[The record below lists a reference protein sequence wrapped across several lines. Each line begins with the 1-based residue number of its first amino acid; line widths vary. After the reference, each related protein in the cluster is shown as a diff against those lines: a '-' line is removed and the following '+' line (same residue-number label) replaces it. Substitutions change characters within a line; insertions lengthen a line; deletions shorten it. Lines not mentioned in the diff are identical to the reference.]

1 MVTINKVTIAARL
14 IILSCG
20 FIMFSCIVFLT
31 QVNDGRP
38 PSPYK
43 ELIDIEKSRSS
54 SAIAEEGEN
63 IPVDV
68 GEAVRAYMESGKEP
82 KIRARSAR
90 SGRGSE
96 TGKEEIEID
105 TDLTEKASV
114 SDIEVAESVTSL
126 SASSKTQGKDTA
138 VNKRTKSQASNF
150 SGKPIGTTTKD
161 KDGGR
166 KGEFKPEM
174 PRTSFIKGDYNV
186 KNVKEPTNE
195 EREARRKM
203 VTSLLSKQ
211 EAPKRGKLELEGIGK
226 EGEDIESVSEG
237 LVTRTRSVV
246 AEKEKADLSDLAALV
261 SRNKAP
267 SKFKEKV

>member
-31 QVNDGRP
+31 QVSDGRP
-38 PSPYK
+38 PSPYR

-105 TDLTEKASV
+105 MDLTEKASV

-161 KDGGR
+161 QDGGR
-166 KGEFKPEM
+166 KAEV

-186 KNVKEPTNE
+186 KNVKEPTDE
-195 EREARRKM
+195 EREARRTM